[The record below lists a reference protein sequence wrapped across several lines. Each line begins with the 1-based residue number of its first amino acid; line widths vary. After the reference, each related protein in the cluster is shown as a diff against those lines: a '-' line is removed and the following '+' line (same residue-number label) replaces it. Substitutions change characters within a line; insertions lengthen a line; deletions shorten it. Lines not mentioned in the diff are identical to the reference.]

1 VLAPIIRAAIA
12 GVNAAGRRL
21 GTRGTALVP
30 LDVGWLLA
38 QARRQTGL
46 SDPSGDAVH
55 EPLSLL
61 LRGYET
67 EARLTLVGRLVAQ
80 RDTLSLLVNRRRL
93 ADDRARHPAI
103 GDEQIRQPLFIVGLP
118 RTGSTLL
125 HHLLA
130 RDPGSRV
137 PQAWEVMAPSP
148 PPERARYGTDPRIR
162 EATTRLGWMDRLAP
176 QFRSIH
182 PLGAQNALECIAIL
196 AHTFLS
202 SRFHTMYRVP
212 TYQAWLEHQ
221 DLRPAYAYHRA
232 FLQHLQWRGLSGRWV
247 LKAPGHLYGLEAIFA
262 TYPDAIVVQTHRD
275 PVGVLASVASL
286 TAALYGAFSDHVD
299 RAEIGAEVSRR
310 WATGLERAMQFRQ
323 SRHPAARRIIDV
335 HYDALVADP
344 LGVIR
349 AIYRRFELPL
359 TPEAEQR
366 MRAHL
371 ADHPRAKNGVHRYTL
386 AAFGLDR
393 DDITH
398 RFAAYRDR
406 FGIRAE
412 PAAGRAA

>member
-1 VLAPIIRAAIA
+1 
-12 GVNAAGRRL
+12 
-21 GTRGTALVP
+21 
-30 LDVGWLLA
+30 
-38 QARRQTGL
+38 
-46 SDPSGDAVH
+46 
-55 EPLSLL
+55 
-61 LRGYET
+61 
-67 EARLTLVGRLVAQ
+67 
-80 RDTLSLLVNRRRL
+80 
-93 ADDRARHPAI
+93 
-103 GDEQIRQPLFIVGLP
+103 LP

-148 PPERARYGTDPRIR
+148 PPERARYATDPRIR
-162 EATTRLGWMDRLAP
+162 EAATRLAWMDLLAP

-196 AHTFLS
+196 AHTFMS

-212 TYQAWLEHQ
+212 TYQAWLEQQ

-232 FLQHLQWRGLSGRWV
+232 FLQHLQWRGPSGRWV

-286 TAALYGAFSDHVD
+286 TAALHGAFSDHVD

-323 SRHPAARRIIDV
+323 STHPAARRIIDV
-335 HYDALVADP
+335 QYDALVADP

-349 AIYRRFELPL
+349 GIYRRFELPL
-359 TPEAEQR
+359 TPEAERR

-371 ADHPRAKNGVHRYTL
+371 ADHPRARHGVHRYTL

-412 PAAGRAA
+412 PAPRRAA